1 MEKRRVSLNVPI
13 KLGVDGE
20 WLVSEAKRLT
30 SESFQCLLERSIPLS
45 SEVKVV
51 MILPTGVEGKK
62 TSQKI
67 NCEGVVQSVDCIQD
81 EKKELKYQVEV
92 SFKGLT
98 SSEKKLISV
107 FSKNS

>member
-1 MEKRRVSLNVPI
+1 MEKRRVSLNVSV

-20 WLVSEAKRLT
+20 WLVSEAQKLT
-30 SESFQCLLERSIPLS
+30 LESFECLLERSVPLS

-51 MILPTGVEGKK
+51 MILPSGPDGKK
-62 TSQKI
+62 ASQKI
-67 NCEGVVQSVDCIQD
+67 DCEGVVRSVNCIQD
-81 EKKELKYQVEV
+81 EKNELKYQVEV

-107 FSKNS
+107 FSKVS